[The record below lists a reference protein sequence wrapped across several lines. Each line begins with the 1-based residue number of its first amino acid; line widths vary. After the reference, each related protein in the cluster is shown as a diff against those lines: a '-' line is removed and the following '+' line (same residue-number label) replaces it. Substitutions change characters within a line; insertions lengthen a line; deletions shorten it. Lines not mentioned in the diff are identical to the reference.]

1 MADDALKKLEER
13 ITRLE
18 AALSNQGGGTGGA
31 GFTPGGAVV
40 DPAPWGG
47 GGGWG
52 WPHWPHPVVDP
63 AAFAVHRPVVDPA
76 AYYHRPGPVVD
87 PAAFAVHHPVVD
99 PAAYYHRPGPVVDPA
114 VFALHRPMVD
124 PAAYYHRP
132 GPVVDPAAFHRPVV
146 DPAAFARV
154 GPVGGDPPPP
164 DVSRFSAVQLQ
175 ASLHSI
181 AAERARLDS
190 LETLIKQQLD
200 KVQQAEKANQ
210 PGK

>member
-63 AAFAVHRPVVDPA
+63 AA
-76 AYYHRPGPVVD
+76 YYHRPGPVVD
-87 PAAFAVHHPVVD
+87 PAAFALHHPVVD

-154 GPVGGDPPPP
+154 GPVGDPPPS

-190 LETLIKQQLD
+190 METLIKQQLD